1 MSSRPDIEHVTVRE
15 LAHTRSG
22 DKGDTSNIAV
32 IAYHSASY
40 ALLVEQLTVERV
52 AAHFTG
58 VIEGQITR
66 YEVPGLSVLNF
77 VCEGAQGGGVSRS
90 LRLDNYGKTLASA
103 MLAIT
108 IELGCGFDRSTLR
121 GV

>member
-1 MSSRPDIEHVTVRE
+1 MTDLDNACVTVRE

-22 DKGDTSNIAV
+22 DKGDISNIAV
-32 IAYHSASY
+32 MAYNRVGY
-40 ALLVEQLTVERV
+40 DLLVAQLSVARV
-52 AAHFTG
+52 AAHFAG
-58 VIEGQITR
+58 VIEGEITR

-103 MLAIT
+103 MLSIAV
-108 IELGCGFDRSTLR
+108 ELDPGFDRATLR
-121 GV
+121 GR